1 VRLEPPAAPP
11 PSSPPSPR
19 PRVVGVRRR
28 DGDAATEPTPDG
40 TGGDGD
46 GEPAPTRWRWLA
58 LGFAA
63 AWLLPSFLPH
73 GFDWFLAAIPHEM
86 GHATVGSL
94 LGRPSAPAISLAGHA
109 WAGIGEFRPWLSW
122 AMALGL
128 GTLAWLQRTRPVL
141 AIGLGLVALA
151 LPFVAR
157 MHLAEV
163 LISLGGHFGELAFA
177 AYCYA
182 LCWSEGHTGTP
193 QERIASAMCGALLQ
207 AGSLRLSWGLL
218 TDAAV
223 RAHYEVSGSLGMKND
238 YLVIA
243 EDLCACRLQTVVG
256 WMLVPGLLALPLGLW
271 WGAVRQRRAH
281 LED

>member
-1 VRLEPPAAPP
+1 VRRSSTADVDALADTTTNGDDEQVPPPA
-11 PSSPPSPR
+11 
-19 PRVVGVRRR
+19 
-28 DGDAATEPTPDG
+28 
-40 TGGDGD
+40 
-46 GEPAPTRWRWLA
+46 RWRWLA

-63 AWLLPSFLPH
+63 AWLLPPFLPW

-86 GHATVGSL
+86 GHATIGSL

-109 WAGIGEFRPWLSW
+109 WAGIGESRPWLSW
-122 AMALGL
+122 TMALGL
-128 GTLAWLQRTRPVL
+128 GALAWLQRQRLGL
-141 AIGLGLVALA
+141 AIPLTLVALA

-182 LCWSEGHTGTP
+182 LCWSGGHTGTP
-193 QERIASAMCGALLQ
+193 QERVGSAMCGALLQ

-238 YLVIA
+238 YLVVA
-243 EDLCACRLQTVVG
+243 EDLCGCRLQSVVG

-271 WGAVRQRRAH
+271 WGAVRQRRAA